1 MRLDPGA
8 AAAGFGLIARDI
20 LDSTNAEA
28 LRHAVEHRDEASP
41 LWITTREQ
49 TAGRGR
55 RGNTWSSPAGNLY
68 ATLLLKD
75 PASPSDAP
83 ELSFV
88 AALAVHDAVLDR
100 APELRGRL
108 ALKWPNDVLCGGAKL
123 AGILIESLKL
133 ERALGLDGG
142 LALAVGIGV
151 NCLHHPSQTSYPA
164 TDLVALGIQV
174 SAGDLFSALSL
185 AMMRRL
191 DSWRRGEG
199 FAAIRADWL
208 DRASGLGEEMQARL
222 PGRTLVG
229 RFEALDEHG
238 CLLLR
243 LGDGSIETIVAG
255 DVVER
260 PRRLLAGGTEVH
272 GAG

>member
-1 MRLDPGA
+1 MRLASGA
-8 AAAGFGLIARDI
+8 AAAGFCLIAHDVV
-20 LDSTNAEA
+20 DSTNAEA
-28 LRHAVEHRDEASP
+28 LRRALQHTDDATP
-41 LWITTREQ
+41 LWITAREQ

-68 ATLLLKD
+68 ATLLLKN
-75 PASPSDAP
+75 PAPPKHAP

-88 AALAVHDAVLDR
+88 AALSVHGAILDC
-100 APELRGRL
+100 APNLRGRL

-123 AGILIESLKL
+123 AGILIESLT
-133 ERALGLDGG
+133 LDSG
-142 LALAVGIGV
+142 LAIAVGIGV
-151 NCLHHPSQTSYPA
+151 NCLRHPLQTSYPA
-164 TDLVALGIQV
+164 TDLAASGAAV
-174 SAGDLFSALSL
+174 SAVDLFSAVSE

-191 DSWRRGEG
+191 NLWRGGEG
-199 FAAIRADWL
+199 FMAIRADWL
-208 DRASGLGEEMQARL
+208 DRASGLGEDMQVRL

-229 RFEALDEHG
+229 RFEALDENG

-243 LGDGSIETIVAG
+243 LADGSIETIVAG

-260 PRRLLAGGTEVH
+260 RELLAGNTEIH

>member
-1 MRLDPGA
+1 MRLNPEA
-8 AAAGFGLIARDI
+8 AAAGFRLIAHDI
-20 LDSTNAEA
+20 LDSTNAQA
-28 LRHAVEHRDEASP
+28 LRHVRERHNEASP
-41 LWITTREQ
+41 LWITAREQ

-55 RGNTWSSPAGNLY
+55 RGNIWNSPPGNLY

-75 PASPSDAP
+75 PASPSHAP

-88 AALAVHDAVLDR
+88 AALAVYDAILDR
-100 APELRGRL
+100 APNLRRSL

-133 ERALGLDGG
+133 ETRLGLDTG

-151 NCLHHPSQTSYPA
+151 NCRHHPSETSYPA
-164 TDLVALGIQV
+164 TDLAALGVQV

-191 DSWRRGEG
+191 DRWRGGEG

-208 DRASGLGEEMQARL
+208 DRASGLGEEIQARL

-229 RFEALDEHG
+229 RFEALDENG

-243 LGDGSIETIVAG
+243 LADGSIETIVAG
-255 DVVER
+255 DVF
-260 PRRLLAGGTEVH
+260 AGSRQFAGDTEVH

>member
-8 AAAGFGLIARDI
+8 AAAGFRLIARDI

-28 LRHAVEHRDEASP
+28 LRYALERRDEASP
-41 LWITTREQ
+41 LWITAREQ

-55 RGNTWSSPAGNLY
+55 RGNTWSSPPGNLY

-75 PASPSDAP
+75 PASPSRAP

-88 AALAVHDAVLDR
+88 AVLAVHDAILDR

-108 ALKWPNDVLCGGAKL
+108 ALKWPNDMLCGGAKL
-123 AGILIESLKL
+123 AGILIESH
-133 ERALGLDGG
+133 RVDAG

-164 TDLVALGIQV
+164 TDLAALGIQV

-191 DSWRRGEG
+191 DRWRGGEG

-208 DRASGLGEEMQARL
+208 ERASGLGEQMQARL

-229 RFEALDEHG
+229 RFETIDEHG

-243 LGDGSIETIVAG
+243 LSDGSIETIVAG
-255 DVVER
+255 DVFAQ
-260 PRRLLAGGTEVH
+260 PRQFAGDTEVH

>member
-8 AAAGFGLIARDI
+8 AAAGFRLIARDS

-28 LRHAVEHRDEASP
+28 LRHALAYRGEANP
-41 LWITTREQ
+41 IWITAREQ

-55 RGNTWSSPAGNLY
+55 RGNNWISPPGNLY
-68 ATLLLKD
+68 VTLLLKD
-75 PASPSDAP
+75 PASPRRAA

-88 AALAVHDAVLDR
+88 AALAVHDAILDC
-100 APELRGRL
+100 ASELRGKL
-108 ALKWPNDVLCGGAKL
+108 TLKWPNDVLCGGAKL
-123 AGILIESLKL
+123 AGILLESH
-133 ERALGLDGG
+133 RLDAE

-164 TDLVALGIQV
+164 TDLATAGAQV
-174 SAGDLFSALSL
+174 SAGDLFSALSG

-191 DSWRRGEG
+191 DQWRRGEG
-199 FAAIRADWL
+199 FSAIRSDWL
-208 DRASGLGEEMQARL
+208 ERAGGLGEDIKVRL
-222 PGRTLVG
+222 PDRILVG
-229 RFEALDEHG
+229 RFEALDETG

-243 LGDGSIETIVAG
+243 LADGSLETIVAG
-255 DVVER
+255 DVFEQT
-260 PRRLLAGGTEVH
+260 RRSHAGDAELH

>member
-8 AAAGFGLIARDI
+8 TAAGFRLIAHDT

-28 LRHAVEHRDEASP
+28 LRHALAHRGEASP
-41 LWITTREQ
+41 LWITALEQ

-55 RGNTWSSPAGNLY
+55 RGNKWISPAGNLY
-68 ATLLLKD
+68 TTLLLKD
-75 PASPSDAP
+75 PASPRRAP

-88 AALAVHDAVLDR
+88 AALAVHDAILDC

-108 ALKWPNDVLCGGAKL
+108 LLKWPNDVLCGGAKL
-123 AGILIESLKL
+123 AGILIEGH
-133 ERALGLDGG
+133 GLDTG

-151 NCLHHPSQTSYPA
+151 NCQHHPSQASYPA
-164 TDLVALGIQV
+164 TDLAAFSVQV
-174 SAGDLFSALSL
+174 SASNLFSALSG

-191 DSWRRGEG
+191 DRWGGGEG
-199 FAAIRADWL
+199 FPAIRADWL
-208 DRASGLGEEMQARL
+208 DRASGLGEEIQVGL

-229 RFEALDEHG
+229 RFEALDKAG

-243 LGDGSIETIVAG
+243 LADGSVETIVAG
-255 DVVER
+255 DVFER
-260 PRRLLAGGTEVH
+260 PGHLLVGDTEIH